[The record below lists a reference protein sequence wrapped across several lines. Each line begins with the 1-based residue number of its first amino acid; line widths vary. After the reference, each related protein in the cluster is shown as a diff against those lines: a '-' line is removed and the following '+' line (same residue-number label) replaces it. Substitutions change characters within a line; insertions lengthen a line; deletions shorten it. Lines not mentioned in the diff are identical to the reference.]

1 MLNLIAPMAAAV
13 SSETAAG
20 LLQTLPLVLIMVVML
35 CLMIIPQRKKEKKI
49 KAMLDALKPGDRV
62 RTIGGL
68 YGTITKVTDELVYI
82 QVGPDKVR
90 MVFARGAVAQVEEK
104 GVENDMTDS
113 VAE

>member
-1 MLNLIAPMAAAV
+1 MLNLIAPMAAV
-13 SSETAAG
+13 SADTASS
-20 LLQTLPLVLIMVVML
+20 LLSTLPLVLIMVVML
-35 CLMIIPQRKKEKKI
+35 CIMIIPQRKKEKKI
-49 KAMLDALKPGDRV
+49 KAMLDALKPGDRI

-90 MVFARGAVAQVEEK
+90 LVFARGAVAQVEEQ
-104 GVENDMTDS
+104 GVENDMKEN